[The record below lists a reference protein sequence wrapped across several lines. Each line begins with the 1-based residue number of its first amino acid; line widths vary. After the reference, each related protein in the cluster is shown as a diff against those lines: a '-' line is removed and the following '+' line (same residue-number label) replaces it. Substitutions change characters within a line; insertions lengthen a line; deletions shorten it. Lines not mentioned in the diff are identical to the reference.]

1 MHGDFLPRTLFDR
14 FYILFAIIRALY
26 LAFIVSIQYPHFDV
40 IFCDQNAAYIPIL
53 KLLTSS
59 KILFYCHHP
68 DYVQTS
74 HTGFLKRLYRLPF
87 DLFEEYCVS
96 MADTVLVNSLYTQS
110 VYKKSFRTISQIPEV
125 LYPAVDFETIRKLA
139 DACPSL
145 PKELAGMKYFISV
158 NRYERKKGV
167 EKAILGFAKLRIHFG
182 NDVYEKQKLRLVIA
196 GGYDPRLTENV
207 EYFNELN
214 ELAIVALQSF
224 HPLERRCR
232 RLRRVFAQLPPGFE
246 GVVDPSQPG
255 AHLHAD
261 QRALRNRSAGGDG
274 AATTRDRRSVGRSH
288 GNRDP
293 RREWVPLRNM
303 GCIWRGD
310 GDIGGEAPSG
320 RNAGNEWMRAR
331 RKEIFVPGVWR
342 PVGRLCEED
351 DLRVQ
356 AAAVSAFSFSS
367 CLCGYDDVV
376 PCLYKQTPINEHYS
390 LRINFSTSIAFFKS
404 SS

>member
-1 MHGDFLPRTLFDR
+1 MKAFDETKDGPRSSSFSSLGTLSVIVHGDFLPRTLFDR

-26 LAFIVSIQYPHFDV
+26 LAFVVSVQYPHFDV

-53 KLLTSS
+53 KLFTSS

-74 HTGFLKRLYRLPF
+74 HAGFLKRLYRLPF

-110 VYKKSFRTISQIPEV
+110 VYKKSFRTISQLPEV

-139 DACPSL
+139 DECLGL
-145 PKELAGMKYFISV
+145 PKELVGMKYFISV

-207 EYFNELN
+207 DYFNELN
-214 ELAIVALQSF
+214 ELAIVVVRPF
-224 HPLERRCR
+224 HSLERRCR
-232 RLRRVFAQLPPGFE
+232 RLCRVFAQLPPGFE
-246 GVVDPSQPG
+246 GVADSSQLG

-261 QRALRNRSAGGDG
+261 QRALRNRPPGGNG
-274 AATTRDRRSVGRSH
+274 ATTTRDRRSVGRSH

-293 RREWVPLRNM
+293 R
-303 GCIWRGD
+303 
-310 GDIGGEAPSG
+310 
-320 RNAGNEWMRAR
+320 
-331 RKEIFVPGVWR
+331 
-342 PVGRLCEED
+342 
-351 DLRVQ
+351 
-356 AAAVSAFSFSS
+356 
-367 CLCGYDDVV
+367 
-376 PCLYKQTPINEHYS
+376 
-390 LRINFSTSIAFFKS
+390 
-404 SS
+404 